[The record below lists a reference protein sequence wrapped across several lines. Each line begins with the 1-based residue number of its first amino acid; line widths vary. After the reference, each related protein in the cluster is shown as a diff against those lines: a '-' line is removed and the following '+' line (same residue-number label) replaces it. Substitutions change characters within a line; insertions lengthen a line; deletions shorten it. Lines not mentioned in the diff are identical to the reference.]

1 MYKID
6 INCDVGEGVGNEREL
21 MPFIQSCNIACGGH
35 AGNESQMEEVVAL
48 AIKNKVKIGAHPS
61 YPDIENF
68 GRRSIKLSKNEMAET
83 ILNQIDTL
91 QMIIVECGGKMNHIK
106 AHGALY
112 NDLAVN
118 KELSINFL
126 NIIEP
131 YKKKIKLFVPY
142 GSVIADVANKDGF
155 TIVYEAFADRN
166 YNDDLSLV
174 SRKEKNAV
182 ITDPGIM
189 LERILEVKNKGT
201 ITTITGKQIPIKA
214 NTFCL
219 HSDTENITASIK
231 YIVSGLK

>member
-1 MYKID
+1 
-6 INCDVGEGVGNEREL
+6 
-21 MPFIQSCNIACGGH
+21 
-35 AGNESQMEEVVAL
+35 
-48 AIKNKVKIGAHPS
+48 
-61 YPDIENF
+61 
-68 GRRSIKLSKNEMAET
+68 
-83 ILNQIDTL
+83 
-91 QMIIVECGGKMNHIK
+91 MNHIK
-106 AHGALY
+106 EHGALY
-112 NDLAVN
+112 NYLAFN

>member
-35 AGNESQMEEVVAL
+35 AGNELQMEEVVAL

-142 GSVIADVANKDGF
+142 GSLIADMAVKDGF